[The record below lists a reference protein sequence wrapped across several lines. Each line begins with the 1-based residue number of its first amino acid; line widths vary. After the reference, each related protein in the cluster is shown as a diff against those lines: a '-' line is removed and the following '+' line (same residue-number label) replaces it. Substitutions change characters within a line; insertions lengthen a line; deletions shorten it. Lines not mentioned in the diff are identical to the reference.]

1 MARILIIEDD
11 RPINELI
18 KRTLAGAGYECMQS
32 YSGIQGLNILKDNKF
47 DIVLL
52 DVNLPDIDGFSLCS
66 HIEDTPVIFVTARGD
81 IDDRLRGFGRGA
93 EDYIVKPFDLNE
105 LIARV
110 GVVLRRYTRAG
121 AVFKIADIE
130 VDMSNRSVTL
140 NKKPVMLSH
149 QEMQLLTAFI
159 EHKNMVLSRQQLVD
173 LAWSEDYEGDLR
185 TVDVHVRRLRE
196 KLNLHNYIKT
206 VFKAGYRLE
215 I

>member
-1 MARILIIEDD
+1 MSRILIIEDD
-11 RPINELI
+11 MPINELL
-18 KRTLAGAGYECMQS
+18 KRTLTGAGYECMQS
-32 YSGIQGLNILKDNKF
+32 FTGIQGLNILKDNKF
-47 DIVLL
+47 DLVLL

-66 HIEDTPVIFVTARGD
+66 HIEDIPIIFVTARGD

-110 GVVLRRYTRAG
+110 GVALRRYKRVDN
-121 AVFKIADIE
+121 VFKIADVE
-130 VDMSNRSVTL
+130 VDMNTQRVTL
-140 NKKPVMLSH
+140 NKKPVMLSY
-149 QEMQLLTAFI
+149 QELQLLTAFI

>member
-18 KRTLAGAGYECMQS
+18 KRTLTGAGYECQQS
-32 YSGIQGLNILKDNKF
+32 YSGIQGINMIED
-47 DIVLL
+47 DIDLVLL

-66 HIEDTPVIFVTARGD
+66 HIEDIPVIFVTARGD
-81 IDDRLRGFGRGA
+81 IDDRLRGFGKGA

-105 LIARV
+105 LVARV
-110 GVVLRRYTRAG
+110 GVALRRYNRVDN
-121 AVFKIADIE
+121 VFKIADVE
-130 VDMSNRSVTL
+130 VDMNTRSVTL

-149 QEMQLLTAFI
+149 QELQLLTAFI
-159 EHKNMVLSRQQLVD
+159 EHKNMVLSRQQLIE